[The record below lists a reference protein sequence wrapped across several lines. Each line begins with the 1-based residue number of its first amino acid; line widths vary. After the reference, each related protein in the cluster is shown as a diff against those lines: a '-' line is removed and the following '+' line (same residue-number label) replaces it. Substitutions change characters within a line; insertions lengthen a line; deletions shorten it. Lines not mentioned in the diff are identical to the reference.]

1 MVPNPARQ
9 NTITDREKAVI
20 ISTKDI
26 HDRLEKAKLK
36 ALIEDGDQQAAMS
49 LAKIMLNTQLEVTDF
64 YF

>member
-49 LAKIMLNTQLEVTDF
+49 
-64 YF
+64 